1 MTEFFN
7 TPHLGYYFHY
17 IVFFLNLT
25 AILQCAKGIIYDN
38 RIVATNQ
45 LLGMFAAVI
54 FIILMGMRPHTAA
67 YGDTINYT
75 HQFKLFV
82 STAPSQHWVWQRE
95 WLFDNLMRLFAKY
108 SNLYAFFTLCAAIY
122 VGTLWVALRRI
133 FGEYNFVPFLIVISM
148 FTFWTYGVNGV
159 RNGMGASLFIL
170 AISYADNIPAMLTIA
185 FIAIGFHNSV
195 LLMIGAALLAWVMN
209 DSRIYLGIWVL
220 CVVISFL
227 FGTTIQE
234 WIAGYANELS
244 GENKLTNYLVMTER
258 EMKSEGLIVS
268 TTFRWDFIA
277 YSAMA
282 VALGL
287 YFTVRRNF
295 QDEYYRWILNT
306 YLICNAFWIIIIRAP
321 YSNRFAQISWF
332 ILPIVL
338 IYPFMRERFWINQEK
353 ILGAAIVAFY
363 SFAFITNML
372 PILLQ

>member
-338 IYPFMRERFWINQEK
+338 IYPFMRERFGLTK
-353 ILGAAIVAFY
+353 RRY
-363 SFAFITNML
+363 
-372 PILLQ
+372 